1 MTAYSSALA
10 RGRSASIANRW
21 WLVLP
26 HSHSPTGHLPRCFK
40 RSFLNR
46 KRTKRRKRF
55 PQLPD
60 YNAMKTASY
69 TTLAS
74 TSAILLFS
82 FSKLG
87 CTLLCHSNTTT
98 ILQILRKAQRTRLEY
113 PGYPISPTLEP
124 RADCQGRSKRMS
136 ALTR

>member
-40 RSFLNR
+40 RNFLNR

-74 TSAILLFS
+74 TSASYSLASRNWAARYYAIA
-82 FSKLG
+82 
-87 CTLLCHSNTTT
+87 TLLQSSRYSEKHNERDLNILGTQFRPHSNPE
-98 ILQILRKAQRTRLEY
+98 RTAK
-113 PGYPISPTLEP
+113 GG
-124 RADCQGRSKRMS
+124 AS
-136 ALTR
+136 A